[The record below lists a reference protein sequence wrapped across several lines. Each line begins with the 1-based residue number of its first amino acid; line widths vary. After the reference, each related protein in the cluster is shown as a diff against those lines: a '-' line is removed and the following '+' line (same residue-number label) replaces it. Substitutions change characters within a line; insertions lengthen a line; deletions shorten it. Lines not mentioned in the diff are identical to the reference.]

1 MIALLHRIMAA
12 ADWVSDFLFRI
23 ASLVCLP
30 ALAAVT
36 TVDVFMRYFL
46 RAPMVWAFEFSEIML
61 LLILF
66 GSIPFT
72 TKTDGN
78 VRMEL
83 IYRRLRGNALRFA
96 NVLWGASGLFF
107 SLLLAIRTAQQ
118 IPVLYQM
125 NRKKDFLQVPTWPL
139 SVFILIVAIM
149 LSFYF
154 LHLMFFGKRTPHGLG
169 AAFTPRDQARD

>member
-1 MIALLHRIMAA
+1 MTSLLRNFMAA
-12 ADWVSDFLFRI
+12 ADWMTDALFRF
-23 ASLVCLP
+23 ASLICLP
-30 ALAAVT
+30 ALVAVT
-36 TVDVFMRYFL
+36 TIDVFMRYFL

-72 TKTDGN
+72 TKTNGN

-83 IYRRLRGNALRFA
+83 IYGRLRGRALRFA

-118 IPVLYQM
+118 IPVLYEM
-125 NRKKDFLQVPTWPL
+125 NRIKDFLKIPTWPF
-139 SVFILIVAIM
+139 SAFILVISIL

-154 LHLMFFGKRTPHGLG
+154 LHLMFFGQRKPSGLG
-169 AAFTPRDQARD
+169 AAFSPHEQAKD

>member
-1 MIALLHRIMAA
+1 MLDLLHKIMDA
-12 ADWVSDFLFRI
+12 ADRLADILFRI

-30 ALAAVT
+30 ALAAVIT
-36 TVDVFMRYFL
+36 IDVFMRYFL

-61 LLILF
+61 MIILF

-83 IYRRLRGNALRFA
+83 IYRKLRGPALRFA

-107 SLLLAIRTAQQ
+107 SVLLAIRTVQQ
-118 IPVLYQM
+118 IPVLYDM
-125 NRKKDFLQVPTWPL
+125 NRVKDFLKIPTWPFSVFVLLISILL
-139 SVFILIVAIM
+139 SV
-149 LSFYF
+149 YF
-154 LHLMFFGKRTPHGLG
+154 LHLMFFGPRKASGLSAEFGGHG
-169 AAFTPRDQARD
+169 QKEH

>member
-1 MIALLHRIMAA
+1 MLALMHRIMAA
-12 ADWVSDFLFRI
+12 ADWASDALFRI
-23 ASLVCLP
+23 AALVCLP

-36 TVDVFMRYFL
+36 TIDVFMRYFL
-46 RAPMVWAFEFSEIML
+46 HAPMVWAFEFSEIML

-83 IYRRLRGNALRFA
+83 IYSRLRGGMLRFA

-118 IPVLYQM
+118 IPVLYHM
-125 NRKKDFLQVPTWPL
+125 NRKKDFLQFPTWPL

-149 LSFYF
+149 LCFYF
-154 LHLMFFGKRTPHGLG
+154 LHLMFFGQRNARGLRASFG
-169 AAFTPRDQARD
+169 LREHARD